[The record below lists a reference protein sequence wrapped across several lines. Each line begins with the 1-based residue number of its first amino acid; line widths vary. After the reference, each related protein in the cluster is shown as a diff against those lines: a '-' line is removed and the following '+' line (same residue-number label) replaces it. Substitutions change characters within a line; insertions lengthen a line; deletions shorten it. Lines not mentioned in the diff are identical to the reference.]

1 MLSFVSRSIVLLFTL
16 LCINHLP
23 ALGQHKAWRQY
34 TIADG
39 LPGNQV
45 YDMLQ
50 DSKGYMWFVTDKG
63 ICRFNGY
70 EFFQPVDTTSWSGTE
85 AFLPVEDDK
94 GRIWFNRIN
103 QSLWFIEHDTVK
115 EWEYNHV
122 LEHYRADFNR
132 IDQLGFADDGSV
144 WLGLSAI
151 GFLVV
156 APDGHHKIIHESP
169 YPNVI
174 FTRLKNRIVHAL
186 QFTTKQRSTLP
197 KYKVAEVISMVAD
210 QVTVVD
216 QLKNYDG
223 RYDYWGAWL
232 LKNDTVLTLFNGM
245 YAIVFKDKVLFRFQS
260 TNIAE
265 KVIQTH
271 KGEIL
276 LASHTGHEP
285 GLFMY
290 ASLEGFKKGNGEN
303 LLPNYLVTDVYADK
317 EGGWWAATKNGGV
330 LYCKNPGISVFDI
343 SSGLPSSNIL
353 RLTSDGEDMIYAG
366 LDNKSVIG
374 INRRTK
380 NPDILPAPELED
392 NMMALYYHDSNK
404 RLWCSSNLKY
414 WDGVQWN
421 GVAFTNVNNVITP
434 VNAKQISASPSGNK
448 LWLSSSHGLL
458 SIESPWVSA
467 KHYSDPN
474 QNASSNRTYDV
485 VEDANGTIWVAAMQ
499 GLKILKGENL
509 EAPPFA
515 NAALQSGIRDIEL
528 LNDGVIAFGAPGKG
542 IALLYADGQM
552 LEFSEKDGL
561 TSNDIMMLKAGPEG
575 ELYVCTSAGL
585 NRLNPLDGRK
595 WTIQNIG
602 VKQGLP
608 SDMVNDVVIL
618 GDEMWIGTDKGL
630 VKMKEMPDA
639 CSVPSP
645 VIDQFEVDN
654 QDIPEI
660 QDISLPYDQ
669 NNVTIHFYSLHF
681 RSDGDILYRYRL
693 SEADTTYSYT
703 TQREVNYAKLA
714 PGRYTFEV
722 EAQQEDRSWSQPALV
737 SFEIA
742 YPWWVRWWFVALLVI
757 LLLAVGALIVRA
769 RLKVYRKEAAIELK
783 MKDLE
788 MAALRAQINPH
799 FIFNCLGSI
808 QQFIVENDSASATRY
823 LARFAK
829 LVRLALHSSI
839 DGKHSLADE
848 IAMLDNYLA
857 LEQMRF
863 KGRFQYQ
870 IDAAG
875 IGDLDDIHIPP
886 MLLQPFVENAVK
898 HGIGQSDSEGGI
910 KIAFTKQDNTLLAVI
925 TDNGPGFS
933 AKVAES
939 NEAHKSVGLSLTRNR
954 LDLLSGSHEGSSY
967 TQENITD
974 LSGEVK
980 GARVEIRIPL
990 D

>member
-1 MLSFVSRSIVLLFTL
+1 MPFFDFRRILLLITL
-16 LCINHLP
+16 LCINLLP

-45 YDMLQ
+45 YDMQQ

-70 EFFQPVDTTSWSGTE
+70 EFVQPVDTTSWAGTE

-103 QSLWFIEHDTVK
+103 QSLWLIENDSVK
-115 EWEYNHV
+115 EWEFNPV
-122 LEHYRADFNR
+122 LDPYREGFNR
-132 IDQLGFADDGSV
+132 IDQLGFAEDGSV
-144 WLGLSAI
+144 WIGLPGL

-156 APDGHHKIIHESP
+156 APNGQHKIIHESL
-169 YPNVI
+169 YPNLV
-174 FTRLKNRIVHAL
+174 FTRLKNRIIHAF
-186 QFTTKQRSTLP
+186 QYTKKQRSTLP
-197 KYKVAEVISMVAD
+197 KYRLAEIVFMVGD

-216 QLKNYDG
+216 QLENYDG
-223 RYDYWGAWL
+223 RYDDWGAWT
-232 LKNDTVLTLFNGM
+232 LKNDTVLTLFNDM
-245 YAIVFKDKVLFRFQS
+245 YSIVSKEKVLSRFQS
-260 TNIAE
+260 NTIAE
-265 KVIQTH
+265 KVIETQH
-271 KGEIL
+271 GEIL
-276 LASHTGHEP
+276 LASHTGHET

-290 ASLEGFKKGNGEN
+290 TSLGDFEKGNGEN
-303 LLPNYLVTDVYADK
+303 LLPNYLVTDVYSDHR
-317 EGGWWAATKNGGV
+317 GGWWAATKNGGV
-330 LYCKNPGISVFDI
+330 FYCKNPGISVFDI
-343 SSGLPSSNIL
+343 SSGLPSSNIF
-353 RLTSDGEDMIYAG
+353 RLASDGEDMIYAG
-366 LDNKSVIG
+366 LDNKNVIS
-374 INRRTK
+374 INPTTNK
-380 NPDILPAPELED
+380 SDMLPAPELED
-392 NMMALYYHDSNK
+392 NMMALFYHKANN

-485 VEDANGTIWVAAMQ
+485 VEDANGIIWVATMQ

-515 NAALQSGIRDIEL
+515 NAALQSGIRDIAL
-528 LNDGVIAFGAPGKG
+528 LKDGVMAFGAPGKG
-542 IALLYADGQM
+542 IAILYADGQ
-552 LEFSEKDGL
+552 LLGFSEKDGL
-561 TSNDIMMLKAGPEG
+561 TSNDITMLKAGPEG

-585 NRLNPLDGRK
+585 NSLTPLDDRR

-608 SDMVNDVVIL
+608 SEMVNDVVIL

-639 CSVPSP
+639 YSVPAP

-654 QDIPEI
+654 QDFPEI
-660 QDISLPYDQ
+660 RDISLPYDQ

-722 EAQQEDRSWSQPALV
+722 EAQQEDRSWSQPSLV

-757 LLLAVGALIVRA
+757 LLLAVGALIVRT

-870 IDAAG
+870 IDTVG
-875 IGDLDDIHIPP
+875 IGDVDDIHIPP

-898 HGIGQSDSEGGI
+898 HGIGQSDSEGEI
-910 KIAFTKQDNTLLAVI
+910 KIAFKKQENILLAVI

-933 AKVAES
+933 IPVAES

>member
-197 KYKVAEVISMVAD
+197 KYKVAEVISMVGD

-223 RYDYWGAWL
+223 RYDYWGAWIL
-232 LKNDTVLTLFNGM
+232 NNDTVLTLFNDM
-245 YAIVFKDKVLFRFQS
+245 YAIVYNGKVISRFHS
-260 TNIAE
+260 NTIAE
-265 KVIQTH
+265 KAIQTQY
-271 KGEIL
+271 GEIL
-276 LASHTGHEP
+276 LASHTGNEP

-290 ASLEGFKKGNGEN
+290 ASLEDFKKGNGEN
-303 LLPNYLVTDVYADK
+303 LLPNYLVTDVYADP
-317 EGGWWAATKNGGV
+317 EAGWWASTINGGV
-330 LYCKNPGISVFDI
+330 MYCKNPGISVFDI
-343 SSGLPSSNIL
+343 SSSLPSSNIL

-366 LDNKSVIG
+366 VDNKNVIG
-374 INRRTK
+374 INSRTNK
-380 NPDILPAPELED
+380 SDIFPAPGLED
-392 NMMALYYHDSNK
+392 NMMALFYHKANH
-404 RLWCSSNLKY
+404 RLWCGSWLKY
-414 WDGVQWN
+414 WDGRKWN
-421 GVAFTNVNNVITP
+421 GVTYATPQNKFSP
-434 VNAKQISASPSGNK
+434 VNAKHITAGPSGDK
-448 LWLSSSHGLL
+448 LLMSSSHGLYLIETQTL
-458 SIESPWVSA
+458 SITFF
-467 KHYSDPN
+467 SDST
-474 QNASSNRTYDV
+474 QHHSDNRTFAV
-485 VEDANGTIWVAAMQ
+485 TEDANDNLWVATMH
-499 GLKILKGENL
+499 GLKILKGENF

-515 NAALQSGIRDIEL
+515 HAALRGGIRDMAL
-528 LNDGVIAFGAPGKG
+528 LKDGVIAFGAPGKG
-542 IALLYADGQM
+542 IALLYADGQL

-561 TSNDIMMLKAGPEG
+561 TSNDITMLKAGPEG

-585 NRLNPLDGRK
+585 NRLNPLDDRR

-618 GDEMWIGTDKGL
+618 ADEMWIGTDKGL

-639 CSVPSP
+639 YSVPAP

-654 QDIPEI
+654 QVIPEI
-660 QDISLPYDQ
+660 RDIRLPYDQ

-693 SEADTTYSYT
+693 SEADTTYSLT

-714 PGRYTFEV
+714 PGTYTFEV
-722 EAQQEDRSWSQPALV
+722 QARQEDRSWSKPALV

-757 LLLAVGALIVRA
+757 LLLAVGALIVRT
-769 RLKVYRKEAAIELK
+769 RLRVYRKEAATELK